1 MLLWILFAVIT
12 AAVVLAVTRPLTRP
26 RSVALDAAAADLAVY
41 RDQLTEIDADRER
54 GLLDGGEAEAARAEV
69 ARRLIQR
76 AGDSK
81 SEQAGS
87 DSSSARMRAFG
98 IGAAAFIALGSVA
111 LYLANGYPSLP
122 DQPHVTRV
130 AKGPGKASLNDLVA
144 QVEVRLRD
152 KPDDGAGWDAIAPVY
167 LLQRRYAEATDA
179 YARAIRLL
187 GETPKRLQGM
197 AETSVMAANG
207 IVDDA
212 ARKAFEKLLAMD
224 PSRLEA
230 RYWLAVAK
238 EQDGKLA
245 EAAEAYRALLT
256 AAPADASWRPEIEA
270 RLKDVLARAGG
281 TAPAASAS
289 APPGA
294 PAPAPAASSSAP
306 PPVDPAAVE
315 AMTPAERQAFIARMV
330 TGLAERLKTD
340 GKDLEGW
347 QRLVRA
353 YKVMGNNDAAVS
365 ALADARRNF
374 VDDPKALGQLD
385 SLARSLGIGS

>member
-1 MLLWILFAVIT
+1 MLLWLLFAVIT
-12 AAVVLAVTRPLTRP
+12 AAVVLAVTRPLSRP
-26 RSVALDAAAADLAVY
+26 RSIALDAAAADLAVY
-41 RDQLTEIDADRER
+41 RDQLTEIEADRER

-76 AGDSK
+76 AGDGK
-81 SEQAGS
+81 VELAGS
-87 DSSSARMRAFG
+87 DSSASRVRAFS

-111 LYLANGYPSLP
+111 LYLANGFPSLP
-122 DQPHVTRV
+122 DQPHATRV
-130 AKGPGKASLNDLVA
+130 AKGQGKASLNDLVA
-144 QVEVRLRD
+144 QVEARLRD

-167 LLQRRYAEATDA
+167 LLQRRYAEAADA
-179 YARAIRLL
+179 YSRAIRLL

-197 AETSVMAANG
+197 AETSVMAASG

-212 ARKAFEKLLAMD
+212 ARKAFEKLLALD

-256 AAPADASWRPEIEA
+256 AAPADAPWRPEIEA
-270 RLKDVLARAGG
+270 RLKAVVTRADGP
-281 TAPAASAS
+281 APAASAS

-294 PAPAPAASSSAP
+294 PAPAPVASSSAP
-306 PPVDPAAVE
+306 PAVDPAAVE

-330 TGLAERLKTD
+330 TGLAERLKAD

-353 YKVMGNNDAAVS
+353 YKVMGKVDAAVA

-385 SLARSLGIGS
+385 NLARSLGLGS